1 MSRIAQLQGK
11 PKKIK
16 VGDVELD
23 LKPLTMKD
31 LDLVSGED
39 NSSTEKQMELMK
51 KLVSK
56 VLKTSYPDTTDE
68 EIDNISLEHLTEL
81 QTAIMKLH
89 NLDKIID
96 IKDVIAKRQTGQDKK
111 GG

>member
-11 PKKIK
+11 PKKVK
-16 VGDVELD
+16 VGDLELE
-23 LKPLTMKD
+23 LTPLTVKD
-31 LDLVSGED
+31 LNLVSGDD

-51 KLVSK
+51 KLISK

-89 NLDKIID
+89 NLDKVID
-96 IKDVIAKRQTGQDKK
+96 IKDVITKRQTGKN
-111 GG
+111 